1 MEYATGPPIGR
12 SAPYDRGRPPGMTG
26 RPLGNARFSE
36 PGRTWRIPVD
46 QLAQRGGFHGGDSLP
61 ILKGPPE
68 SPRRLHDEEDSVP
81 LSEHEQRMLEQME
94 RALYAEDPKF
104 ASALEGS
111 GLRTY
116 TRRRVYQ
123 AVAGFLV
130 GIALLM
136 AGMVAKQVWLSVV
149 GFLVMLGCAVLAV
162 TGWRKAPKPG
172 EQPAAGAAQAQGR
185 RQVRQRRSMMDRI
198 EQRWQRR

>member
-1 MEYATGPPIGR
+1 M
-12 SAPYDRGRPPGMTG
+12 
-26 RPLGNARFSE
+26 
-36 PGRTWRIPVD
+36 
-46 QLAQRGGFHGGDSLP
+46 
-61 ILKGPPE
+61 
-68 SPRRLHDEEDSVP
+68 P

-104 ASALEGS
+104 ATALEGS
-111 GLRTY
+111 GLRTH

-136 AGMVAKQVWLSVV
+136 AGMVAQQIWISVV

-172 EQPAAGAAQAQGR
+172 EQAAPGAAEGGQPAR
-185 RQVRQRRSMMDRI
+185 RQGKQRRTMMNRI
-198 EQRWQRR
+198 EQRWQRRRDEEGR

>member
-1 MEYATGPPIGR
+1 M
-12 SAPYDRGRPPGMTG
+12 
-26 RPLGNARFSE
+26 
-36 PGRTWRIPVD
+36 
-46 QLAQRGGFHGGDSLP
+46 
-61 ILKGPPE
+61 
-68 SPRRLHDEEDSVP
+68 P

-104 ASALEGS
+104 ATALEGS

-136 AGMVAKQVWLSVV
+136 AGMVAQQIWISVV

-172 EQPAAGAAQAQGR
+172 EHPAAGRGDNR
-185 RQVRQRRSMMDRI
+185 SRPRQRRTVMNRI
-198 EQRWQRR
+198 EQRWQRRRDEQGQ

>member
-1 MEYATGPPIGR
+1 M
-12 SAPYDRGRPPGMTG
+12 
-26 RPLGNARFSE
+26 
-36 PGRTWRIPVD
+36 
-46 QLAQRGGFHGGDSLP
+46 
-61 ILKGPPE
+61 
-68 SPRRLHDEEDSVP
+68 P

-104 ASALEGS
+104 ATALEGS

-116 TRRRVYQ
+116 TRKRVYQ

-136 AGMVAKQVWLSVV
+136 AGMVAQQIWISVV

-172 EQPAAGAAQAQGR
+172 EQQLAAAGGGDSGASR
-185 RQVRQRRSMMDRI
+185 RPRQRRSMMNRI
-198 EQRWQRR
+198 EQRWQRRRDEQGQ

>member
-1 MEYATGPPIGR
+1 M
-12 SAPYDRGRPPGMTG
+12 
-26 RPLGNARFSE
+26 
-36 PGRTWRIPVD
+36 
-46 QLAQRGGFHGGDSLP
+46 
-61 ILKGPPE
+61 
-68 SPRRLHDEEDSVP
+68 P

-104 ASALEGS
+104 ATALEGS

-136 AGMVAKQVWLSVV
+136 AGMVAQQIWISVV

-172 EQPAAGAAQAQGR
+172 EQQVPATGAAPGR
-185 RQVRQRRSMMDRI
+185 QTRQRRSMMDRI
-198 EQRWQRR
+198 EQRWQRRQDEQGH

>member
-1 MEYATGPPIGR
+1 M
-12 SAPYDRGRPPGMTG
+12 
-26 RPLGNARFSE
+26 
-36 PGRTWRIPVD
+36 
-46 QLAQRGGFHGGDSLP
+46 
-61 ILKGPPE
+61 
-68 SPRRLHDEEDSVP
+68 P

-172 EQPAAGAAQAQGR
+172 EQPAAGTPPQAGR
-185 RQVRQRRSMMDRI
+185 QARSKRSMMDRI
-198 EQRWQRR
+198 EQRWQRRRDEQGH

>member
-1 MEYATGPPIGR
+1 M
-12 SAPYDRGRPPGMTG
+12 
-26 RPLGNARFSE
+26 
-36 PGRTWRIPVD
+36 
-46 QLAQRGGFHGGDSLP
+46 
-61 ILKGPPE
+61 
-68 SPRRLHDEEDSVP
+68 P

-104 ASALEGS
+104 ATALEGS

-136 AGMVAKQVWLSVV
+136 AGMVAVQIWLSVV

-172 EQPAAGAAQAQGR
+172 EQPATGAPGAPQAR
-185 RQVRQRRSMMDRI
+185 RQGRQRRSMMDRI
-198 EQRWQRR
+198 EQRWQKRRDEGGQ

>member
-1 MEYATGPPIGR
+1 M
-12 SAPYDRGRPPGMTG
+12 
-26 RPLGNARFSE
+26 
-36 PGRTWRIPVD
+36 
-46 QLAQRGGFHGGDSLP
+46 
-61 ILKGPPE
+61 
-68 SPRRLHDEEDSVP
+68 P

-172 EQPAAGAAQAQGR
+172 EHPAAGPHAR
-185 RQVRQRRSMMDRI
+185 RQRGPKRSMMDRI
-198 EQRWQRR
+198 EERWQRRRDEQGH

>member
-1 MEYATGPPIGR
+1 
-12 SAPYDRGRPPGMTG
+12 
-26 RPLGNARFSE
+26 
-36 PGRTWRIPVD
+36 
-46 QLAQRGGFHGGDSLP
+46 
-61 ILKGPPE
+61 
-68 SPRRLHDEEDSVP
+68 VP

-104 ASALEGS
+104 ATALEGS
-111 GLRTY
+111 ELRRY

-136 AGMVAKQVWLSVV
+136 AGMVAQQIWISVV

-162 TGWRKAPKPG
+162 TGWRKAPKNG
-172 EQPAAGAAQAQGR
+172 EQQQGQSGAAQSGNGGSSAPTR
-185 RQVRQRRSMMDRI
+185 RQPRARRSMMNRI
-198 EQRWQRR
+198 EERWQRRRDEGR

>member
-1 MEYATGPPIGR
+1 M
-12 SAPYDRGRPPGMTG
+12 
-26 RPLGNARFSE
+26 
-36 PGRTWRIPVD
+36 
-46 QLAQRGGFHGGDSLP
+46 
-61 ILKGPPE
+61 
-68 SPRRLHDEEDSVP
+68 P

-104 ASALEGS
+104 ASALEGN

-136 AGMVAKQVWLSVV
+136 AGMVAQLIWISVV

-172 EQPAAGAAQAQGR
+172 EHPRGHTKRHPVR
-185 RQVRQRRSMMDRI
+185 RKRTVMERI
-198 EQRWQRR
+198 EDRWQRRRDEQGH

>member
-1 MEYATGPPIGR
+1 M
-12 SAPYDRGRPPGMTG
+12 
-26 RPLGNARFSE
+26 
-36 PGRTWRIPVD
+36 
-46 QLAQRGGFHGGDSLP
+46 
-61 ILKGPPE
+61 
-68 SPRRLHDEEDSVP
+68 P

-104 ASALEGS
+104 ATVLEGS

-136 AGMVAKQVWLSVV
+136 AGMVAVQIWLSVV

-172 EQPAAGAAQAQGR
+172 EQPAATPGAPAARRQGR
-185 RQVRQRRSMMDRI
+185 PRRSMMDRI
-198 EQRWQRR
+198 EQRWQRRRDEQGH

>member
-1 MEYATGPPIGR
+1 M
-12 SAPYDRGRPPGMTG
+12 
-26 RPLGNARFSE
+26 
-36 PGRTWRIPVD
+36 
-46 QLAQRGGFHGGDSLP
+46 
-61 ILKGPPE
+61 
-68 SPRRLHDEEDSVP
+68 P

-172 EQPAAGAAQAQGR
+172 EQSSAGAPGAPHTRVQGR
-185 RQVRQRRSMMDRI
+185 QKRSMMDRI
-198 EQRWQRR
+198 EQRWQRRRDEQGGH

>member
-1 MEYATGPPIGR
+1 M
-12 SAPYDRGRPPGMTG
+12 
-26 RPLGNARFSE
+26 
-36 PGRTWRIPVD
+36 
-46 QLAQRGGFHGGDSLP
+46 
-61 ILKGPPE
+61 
-68 SPRRLHDEEDSVP
+68 P

-104 ASALEGS
+104 ATALEGS

-116 TRRRVYQ
+116 TRKRVYQ

-136 AGMVAKQVWLSVV
+136 AGMVAQQIWISVV

-172 EQPAAGAAQAQGR
+172 EQQQAAAADGGDGGSR
-185 RQVRQRRSMMDRI
+185 RRPRQRRTVMNRI
-198 EQRWQRR
+198 EQRWQRRRDEQGQ

>member
-1 MEYATGPPIGR
+1 M
-12 SAPYDRGRPPGMTG
+12 
-26 RPLGNARFSE
+26 
-36 PGRTWRIPVD
+36 
-46 QLAQRGGFHGGDSLP
+46 
-61 ILKGPPE
+61 
-68 SPRRLHDEEDSVP
+68 P

-123 AVAGFLV
+123 AVVGFLV

-136 AGMVAKQVWLSVV
+136 AGMVVQQLIWVSVV
-149 GFLVMLGCAVLAV
+149 GFLVMLGCAVLVV

-172 EQPAAGAAQAQGR
+172 EQAAGGPQAR
-185 RQVRQRRSMMDRI
+185 RQARAKRSMMDRI
-198 EQRWQRR
+198 EERWQRRRDEQGGR

>member
-1 MEYATGPPIGR
+1 
-12 SAPYDRGRPPGMTG
+12 
-26 RPLGNARFSE
+26 
-36 PGRTWRIPVD
+36 
-46 QLAQRGGFHGGDSLP
+46 
-61 ILKGPPE
+61 
-68 SPRRLHDEEDSVP
+68 
-81 LSEHEQRMLEQME
+81 MLEQME

-104 ASALEGS
+104 ATVLEGS

-136 AGMVAKQVWLSVV
+136 AGMVAQQIWISVV

-162 TGWRKAPKPG
+162 TGWRKAPRSG
-172 EQPAAGAAQAQGR
+172 AQQGTDAGRGSHHP
-185 RQVRQRRSMMDRI
+185 RQRRSMMNRI
-198 EQRWQRR
+198 EERWQRRRDEQGH

>member
-1 MEYATGPPIGR
+1 M
-12 SAPYDRGRPPGMTG
+12 
-26 RPLGNARFSE
+26 
-36 PGRTWRIPVD
+36 
-46 QLAQRGGFHGGDSLP
+46 
-61 ILKGPPE
+61 
-68 SPRRLHDEEDSVP
+68 P

-104 ASALEGS
+104 ATALEGS
-111 GLRTY
+111 GLRSY

-123 AVAGFLV
+123 AAAGFLV

-136 AGMVAKQVWLSVV
+136 AGMVAKQIWVSVV

-172 EQPAAGAAQAQGR
+172 EQPAGAPQAR
-185 RQVRQRRSMMDRI
+185 RQVRPKRSMMDRI
-198 EQRWQRR
+198 EERWQRRRDEQGH

>member
-1 MEYATGPPIGR
+1 M
-12 SAPYDRGRPPGMTG
+12 
-26 RPLGNARFSE
+26 
-36 PGRTWRIPVD
+36 
-46 QLAQRGGFHGGDSLP
+46 
-61 ILKGPPE
+61 
-68 SPRRLHDEEDSVP
+68 P

-104 ASALEGS
+104 ATALEGS

-123 AVAGFLV
+123 AVVGFLV

-136 AGMVAKQVWLSVV
+136 AGMVAQLIWVSVV

-162 TGWRKAPKPG
+162 TGWRKAPKSGERAAAPG
-172 EQPAAGAAQAQGR
+172 GPQSR
-185 RQVRQRRSMMDRI
+185 RQARSRRSMMDRI
-198 EQRWQRR
+198 EDRWQRRRDEQQGH

>member
-1 MEYATGPPIGR
+1 M
-12 SAPYDRGRPPGMTG
+12 
-26 RPLGNARFSE
+26 
-36 PGRTWRIPVD
+36 
-46 QLAQRGGFHGGDSLP
+46 
-61 ILKGPPE
+61 
-68 SPRRLHDEEDSVP
+68 P

-104 ASALEGS
+104 ATALEGS

-136 AGMVAKQVWLSVV
+136 AGMVAVQIWLSVV

-172 EQPAAGAAQAQGR
+172 EQPAAGAQGAPQAR
-185 RQVRQRRSMMDRI
+185 RQGRQRRSMMDRI
-198 EQRWQRR
+198 EQRWQKRRDEGGQ

>member
-1 MEYATGPPIGR
+1 M
-12 SAPYDRGRPPGMTG
+12 
-26 RPLGNARFSE
+26 
-36 PGRTWRIPVD
+36 
-46 QLAQRGGFHGGDSLP
+46 
-61 ILKGPPE
+61 
-68 SPRRLHDEEDSVP
+68 P

-136 AGMVAKQVWLSVV
+136 AGVIVPYYWVSVV
-149 GFLVMLGCAVLAV
+149 GFLVMLAPAVPLIALSAVFEKRYAHVARLA
-162 TGWRKAPKPG
+162 
-172 EQPAAGAAQAQGR
+172 QD
-185 RQVRQRRSMMDRI
+185 QV
-198 EQRWQRR
+198 

>member
-1 MEYATGPPIGR
+1 M
-12 SAPYDRGRPPGMTG
+12 
-26 RPLGNARFSE
+26 
-36 PGRTWRIPVD
+36 
-46 QLAQRGGFHGGDSLP
+46 
-61 ILKGPPE
+61 
-68 SPRRLHDEEDSVP
+68 P

-104 ASALEGS
+104 ATALEGN

-136 AGMVAKQVWLSVV
+136 AGMVAQQIWVSVV

-172 EQPAAGAAQAQGR
+172 ERPASGAPQAPR
-185 RQVRQRRSMMDRI
+185 RQARAKRSMMDRI
-198 EQRWQRR
+198 EERWQRRRDEQGGR

>member
-1 MEYATGPPIGR
+1 M
-12 SAPYDRGRPPGMTG
+12 
-26 RPLGNARFSE
+26 
-36 PGRTWRIPVD
+36 
-46 QLAQRGGFHGGDSLP
+46 
-61 ILKGPPE
+61 
-68 SPRRLHDEEDSVP
+68 P

-172 EQPAAGAAQAQGR
+172 EQPSAGVAGAPPARGQI
-185 RQVRQRRSMMDRI
+185 RQKRSMMDRI
-198 EQRWQRR
+198 EQRWQRRRDEQGGR

>member
-1 MEYATGPPIGR
+1 M
-12 SAPYDRGRPPGMTG
+12 
-26 RPLGNARFSE
+26 
-36 PGRTWRIPVD
+36 
-46 QLAQRGGFHGGDSLP
+46 
-61 ILKGPPE
+61 
-68 SPRRLHDEEDSVP
+68 P

-104 ASALEGS
+104 ATALEGS

-116 TRRRVYQ
+116 TRKRVYK
-123 AVAGFLV
+123 AVACYRV

-136 AGMVAKQVWLSVV
+136 AAMVAQQIWISVV

-172 EQPAAGAAQAQGR
+172 EQQPAAAGGGDSGAR
-185 RQVRQRRSMMDRI
+185 RRPRQRRSMMNRI
-198 EQRWQRR
+198 EQRWQRRRDEQGQ

>member
-1 MEYATGPPIGR
+1 M
-12 SAPYDRGRPPGMTG
+12 
-26 RPLGNARFSE
+26 
-36 PGRTWRIPVD
+36 
-46 QLAQRGGFHGGDSLP
+46 
-61 ILKGPPE
+61 
-68 SPRRLHDEEDSVP
+68 P

-104 ASALEGS
+104 ATALEGS

-136 AGMVAKQVWLSVV
+136 AGMVAQQIWISVV

-172 EQPAAGAAQAQGR
+172 QQQAAGGPSGGPAPAQS
-185 RQVRQRRSMMDRI
+185 RQRRSMMNRI
-198 EQRWQRR
+198 EQRWQRRRDEQGQ

>member
-1 MEYATGPPIGR
+1 M
-12 SAPYDRGRPPGMTG
+12 
-26 RPLGNARFSE
+26 
-36 PGRTWRIPVD
+36 
-46 QLAQRGGFHGGDSLP
+46 
-61 ILKGPPE
+61 
-68 SPRRLHDEEDSVP
+68 P

-104 ASALEGS
+104 ATALEGS

-136 AGMVAKQVWLSVV
+136 VGVAVQQIWVSVV

-172 EQPAAGAAQAQGR
+172 AKQQGDGQAARGGSAR
-185 RQVRQRRSMMDRI
+185 RQGRQRRSMMNRI
-198 EQRWQRR
+198 EDRWQRRRDEQG

>member
-1 MEYATGPPIGR
+1 M
-12 SAPYDRGRPPGMTG
+12 
-26 RPLGNARFSE
+26 
-36 PGRTWRIPVD
+36 
-46 QLAQRGGFHGGDSLP
+46 
-61 ILKGPPE
+61 
-68 SPRRLHDEEDSVP
+68 P

-104 ASALEGS
+104 ATALEGS

-123 AVAGFLV
+123 AVVGIVV

-136 AGMVAKQVWLSVV
+136 TGVIWQEVLWISVV
-149 GFLVMLGCAVLAV
+149 GFLVMLACTVLVV

-172 EQPAAGAAQAQGR
+172 EQPVSGSSGGAAHGR
-185 RQVRQRRSMMDRI
+185 NRQRRSMMTRI
-198 EQRWQRR
+198 EERWQRRRDEQGQ

>member
-1 MEYATGPPIGR
+1 M
-12 SAPYDRGRPPGMTG
+12 
-26 RPLGNARFSE
+26 
-36 PGRTWRIPVD
+36 
-46 QLAQRGGFHGGDSLP
+46 
-61 ILKGPPE
+61 
-68 SPRRLHDEEDSVP
+68 P

-104 ASALEGS
+104 ATALEGS

-172 EQPAAGAAQAQGR
+172 EQAGGGAGPQAR
-185 RQVRQRRSMMDRI
+185 RQGRQRRSVMDRI
-198 EQRWQRR
+198 EQRWQKRRDEQGGH

>member
-1 MEYATGPPIGR
+1 M
-12 SAPYDRGRPPGMTG
+12 
-26 RPLGNARFSE
+26 
-36 PGRTWRIPVD
+36 
-46 QLAQRGGFHGGDSLP
+46 
-61 ILKGPPE
+61 
-68 SPRRLHDEEDSVP
+68 P

-104 ASALEGS
+104 ATALEGS

-116 TRRRVYQ
+116 TRKRVYQ

-136 AGMVAKQVWLSVV
+136 AGMVAQQIWISVV

-172 EQPAAGAAQAQGR
+172 EQQQAAADGGDGGSR
-185 RQVRQRRSMMDRI
+185 RRPRQRRSMMNRI
-198 EQRWQRR
+198 EQRWQRRRDEQGQ

>member
-1 MEYATGPPIGR
+1 M
-12 SAPYDRGRPPGMTG
+12 
-26 RPLGNARFSE
+26 
-36 PGRTWRIPVD
+36 
-46 QLAQRGGFHGGDSLP
+46 
-61 ILKGPPE
+61 
-68 SPRRLHDEEDSVP
+68 P

-104 ASALEGS
+104 ATALEGS

-136 AGMVAKQVWLSVV
+136 AGMVAQQIWISVV

-172 EQPAAGAAQAQGR
+172 EQRAAGASGGPAAAR
-185 RQVRQRRSMMDRI
+185 RQPRQRRSMMGRI
-198 EQRWQRR
+198 EERWQRRRDEQGH

>member
-1 MEYATGPPIGR
+1 M
-12 SAPYDRGRPPGMTG
+12 
-26 RPLGNARFSE
+26 
-36 PGRTWRIPVD
+36 
-46 QLAQRGGFHGGDSLP
+46 
-61 ILKGPPE
+61 
-68 SPRRLHDEEDSVP
+68 P

-104 ASALEGS
+104 ATALEGS

-136 AGMVAKQVWLSVV
+136 AGMVAQQIWISVV

-172 EQPAAGAAQAQGR
+172 EQSPGAQATS
-185 RQVRQRRSMMDRI
+185 RQPKQRRSMMNRI
-198 EQRWQRR
+198 EQRWQRRRDEQGH

>member
-1 MEYATGPPIGR
+1 M
-12 SAPYDRGRPPGMTG
+12 
-26 RPLGNARFSE
+26 
-36 PGRTWRIPVD
+36 
-46 QLAQRGGFHGGDSLP
+46 
-61 ILKGPPE
+61 
-68 SPRRLHDEEDSVP
+68 P

-123 AVAGFLV
+123 AIVGFLV

-136 AGMVAKQVWLSVV
+136 AGMVAQQVWLSVV

-162 TGWRKAPKPG
+162 TGWRKSPKPG
-172 EQPAAGAAQAQGR
+172 EQAVDVTGAVGSAGVPHSGRQG
-185 RQVRQRRSMMDRI
+185 RQRRSVMNRI
-198 EQRWQRR
+198 EERWQRRRDEQGGGQ